1 MRSELGTLDAHI
13 FAGSPL
19 HERSHAKTLQRPA
32 PISMARAH
40 VLCYVMLT
48 NQAGHGYSGG
58 VRTGQTSAGGGL
70 QAPVASQPSRWEGS
84 TLNAASRTQR
94 RAP

>member
-1 MRSELGTLDAHI
+1 MRSEFTTLDEHI

-19 HERSHAKTLQRPA
+19 HKRSHAKTLQRPA

-58 VRTGQTSAGGGL
+58 VRTGQTSVGA
-70 QAPVASQPSRWEGS
+70 AFRRWSRVSPVSGKVP
-84 TLNAASRTQR
+84 
-94 RAP
+94 P

>member
-1 MRSELGTLDAHI
+1 MRSELGTLDARI

-48 NQAGHGYSGG
+48 NQAGAWLL
-58 VRTGQTSAGGGL
+58 RWGQNGT
-70 QAPVASQPSRWEGS
+70 
-84 TLNAASRTQR
+84 NQR
-94 RAP
+94 RGRPSGAGRKSTQ